1 MLAAEALRLAQPPA
15 RRAQG
20 IHCTQTPAMHAEH
33 PLATLSPEA
42 AFGQDEHSEEAQNLM
57 GEAEEAGA
65 DFDAAAV
72 AASAARAANA
82 ASDEIHYAVA
92 AARA

>member
-1 MLAAEALRLAQPPA
+1 M
-15 RRAQG
+15 
-20 IHCTQTPAMHAEH
+20 C
-33 PLATLSPEA
+33 
-42 AFGQDEHSEEAQNLM
+42 
-57 GEAEEAGA
+57 EAEEAGA

-82 ASDEIHYAVA
+82 ASDEMHYAVA